1 MSQFKMTLTCGFCWK
16 ATTLDSASSKRVV
29 TDLFAVSGSAAVYYS
44 SPLQRLLRDVHVAGQ
59 HLLNRP
65 RTVDAVGTALVG

>member
-1 MSQFKMTLTCGFCWK
+1 MSQFQMTLTCGFCWK
-16 ATTLDSASSKRVV
+16 AATLDS
-29 TDLFAVSGSAAVYYS
+29 DLFAVSGSAAVYDS